1 MSDTHDELD
10 AAGVIG
16 TEPESAYEP
25 ADGEGVVVAEAE
37 AAEASVAGE
46 TETASVTDEPQAPE
60 APEATEA
67 SAAVDA
73 HVESPA
79 ARQRE
84 GDALVRAPRASV
96 NIKLERFEGPLDL
109 LLHLIKR
116 DEVDIHDIPIAH
128 ITQQYLEYIELMRQL
143 DLDVAGEF
151 IVMAATLM
159 RIKAKMLLPVPK
171 VDEEED
177 EGDPRDELVQRL
189 IEYRLYKEASE
200 TLKSQEGVRRSIFE
214 RGMVPT
220 EDDAGPLPL
229 APATLFDLIDALN
242 RVMARKPERVVY
254 EVRTELFDIEDKMSL
269 IYRTVCEGG
278 RLHFSSIMS
287 QARAR
292 MEVVVSFMALL
303 ELVKLGQV
311 IVIQDE
317 NFADI
322 LIMPKQPEGNDT
334 DASVEPAI
342 GG

>member
-1 MSDTHDELD
+1 MSDEHDTLESESQFVGNEHEEAFEPVEAGVATVPGEGAEGAEVA
-10 AAGVIG
+10 AAGV
-16 TEPESAYEP
+16 
-25 ADGEGVVVAEAE
+25 ADPDAVVVTAEAP
-37 AAEASVAGE
+37 A
-46 TETASVTDEPQAPE
+46 TAP
-60 APEATEA
+60 
-67 SAAVDA
+67 AVDA
-73 HVESPA
+73 QVVSPA
-79 ARQRE
+79 VRQRE
-84 GDALVRAPRASV
+84 GDAIVRAPRASV

-116 DEVDIHDIPIAH
+116 DEIDIHDIPISH

-151 IVMAATLM
+151 LVMAATLM

-171 VDEEED
+171 ADEEED

-200 TLKSQEGVRRSIFE
+200 TLKESEGLRRSIFE

-242 RVMARKPERVVY
+242 RVMARKQDQRVVY

-278 RLHFSSIMS
+278 RLHFSSLMQ

-292 MEVVVSFMALL
+292 MEIVVSFMALL

-311 IVIQDE
+311 IVVQDA

-322 LIMPKQPEGNDT
+322 LIMPKQTEGNDT
-334 DASVEPAI
+334 DAPVEPAI

>member
-10 AAGVIG
+10 VAGVIG

-25 ADGEGVVVAEAE
+25 TDGEGVVVAETVNVADQPE
-37 AAEASVAGE
+37 A
-46 TETASVTDEPQAPE
+46 PQAP
-60 APEATEA
+60 AATV
-67 SAAVDA
+67 VDA

-189 IEYRLYKEASE
+189 IEYRL
-200 TLKSQEGVRRSIFE
+200 
-214 RGMVPT
+214 
-220 EDDAGPLPL
+220 
-229 APATLFDLIDALN
+229 N
-242 RVMARKPERVVY
+242 
-254 EVRTELFDIEDKMSL
+254 
-269 IYRTVCEGG
+269 
-278 RLHFSSIMS
+278 
-287 QARAR
+287 
-292 MEVVVSFMALL
+292 
-303 ELVKLGQV
+303 
-311 IVIQDE
+311 
-317 NFADI
+317 
-322 LIMPKQPEGNDT
+322 
-334 DASVEPAI
+334 
-342 GG
+342 